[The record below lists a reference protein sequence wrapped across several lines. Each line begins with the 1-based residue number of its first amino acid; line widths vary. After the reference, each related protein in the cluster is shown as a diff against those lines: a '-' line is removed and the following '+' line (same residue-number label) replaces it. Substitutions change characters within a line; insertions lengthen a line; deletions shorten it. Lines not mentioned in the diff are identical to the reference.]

1 MNFRKEFKC
10 MKNLNIFIGNILKEY
25 KENEDIDN
33 IYIKELIK
41 YHPIKDLHNIKWLR
55 MKKQKR
61 YYNTLSLQYGTD
73 DIEDDDISWK
83 ECIRNIFGKSNINQN
98 NIRDVKEALRNISNS
113 GTKKFYKLKNN
124 NMCCICN
131 KLYDIEIDHK
141 DIPYIKI
148 LDNFRIENNI
158 DTLIN
163 IETYEDNNDMLQLK
177 DKTLEYKWL
186 KYHDDKANYQCLCK
200 KCNIKKGSSKYKS
213 IYKKE

>member
-1 MNFRKEFKC
+1 MNFRGEFKC

-33 IYIKELIK
+33 IYIRELIK
-41 YHPIKDLHNIKWLR
+41 YHPTKDLHNIKWLR
-55 MKKQKR
+55 MKTQKR

-98 NIRDVKEALRNISNS
+98 KIRDVKKALRNISNS
-113 GTKKFYKLKNN
+113 GTKKFYKLNNN

-177 DKTLEYKWL
+177 DKKLEYKWL

-200 KCNIKKGSSKYKS
+200 ICNIKKGSSKYKS